1 MLNVFAPV
9 FGEFSG
15 TGHLLDGISCT
26 AKFAA
31 QEIIHGCCLG
41 LRMQLTKK
49 DNHDA
54 VVNAFLLVSYNGKS
68 GEIEISLHDP
78 KESFKELKQE
88 IKHQDHG
95 SHLYVF
101 SAHRAGA
108 GYYRLCFDIVS
119 SSNLNLSVEVSST
132 DDGLPSSFHKIW
144 GASLM
149 RNASDN
155 HFAYAA

>member
-15 TGHLLDGISCT
+15 TGHLLDGTECI

-41 LRMQLTKK
+41 FRMQLIKK

-54 VVNAFLLVSYNGKS
+54 VVNAFLVVSHNAKS

-78 KESFKELKQE
+78 KESFRELKRE

-95 SHLYVF
+95 SHRYVF
-101 SAHRAGA
+101 SSHRAGA

-119 SSNLNLSVEVSST
+119 SSNLNISVEVSST
-132 DDGLPSSFHKIW
+132 DDGLPSSFHKVW
-144 GASLM
+144 GASLI
-149 RNASDN
+149 RNASEN